1 MQNSLLFIFFS
12 IVFQSLGQQT
22 YVIDKQVLPNGIII
36 RLTSNGS
43 GDENKRYAMESINRY
58 TNDTIVNYID
68 SVQHAHCSP
77 PNSIFFI
84 NDSIGFFTESGGCYA
99 SYNWLFRTANRG
111 LTWQR
116 IESGSRTDGN
126 SFQMLTNESFYMFNQ
141 LKGIIVWEIKKGRL
155 IYSLTNDGGI
165 NWTQKEQTVFVQEDK
180 KVFQSIN
187 FSAEGQ
193 VTLVCSEAYLLESD
207 RKKAEILQLRKNVS
221 VVEMNNFRG

>member
-1 MQNSLLFIFFS
+1 MQNRLLFIFISF
-12 IVFQSLGQQT
+12 VCQSWGQQP
-22 YVIDKQVLPNGIII
+22 YVIDEQVLPNGIII
-36 RLTSNGS
+36 RLTSNHS
-43 GDENKRYAMESINRY
+43 GDENKRYALESINRSS
-58 TNDTIVNYID
+58 NDTIVNFID

-111 LTWQR
+111 LSWQH

-141 LKGIIVWEIKKGRL
+141 LKGIIVWEVKEGRL

-165 NWTQKEQTVFVQEDK
+165 NWIQKEQTVFEKEDK
-180 KVFQSIN
+180 KEFQSIS
-187 FSAEGQ
+187 FSADGQ
-193 VTLVCSEAYLLESD
+193 VTLVCSEAYLFESD
-207 RKKAEILQLRKNVS
+207 RNKAEILQS
-221 VVEMNNFRG
+221 NNFGETFRKVR